1 MSTKRKELKEQ
12 KRLEIIRAACKLFAE
27 MGYYNT
33 TIPHIA
39 HAVGMS
45 VGNIY
50 NYFESKEALA
60 KEIMITVS
68 NWVGERLRKIDE
80 MDVDYREK
88 IRLFVKS
95 FFEIAVEEPELINYF
110 LKVFLVNREVFSEGC
125 EGFACVA
132 SVITEVMVFLS
143 NGIER
148 GELRNQSF
156 YPAFTTIMGPL
167 GGMVF
172 LHSEG
177 LLDKPLMDY
186 VDEVSE
192 NLWRAL
198 KA

>member
-1 MSTKRKELKEQ
+1 MSAKRKELKEQ

-27 MGYYNT
+27 KGYYNT

-39 HAVGMS
+39 QAVGMS

-68 NWVGERLRKIDE
+68 NWVAERLRKIEE

-125 EGFACVA
+125 EGFACIA

>member
-27 MGYYNT
+27 KGYYNT

-39 HAVGMS
+39 QAVGMS

-68 NWVGERLRKIDE
+68 NWVGERLRKIEE

-125 EGFACVA
+125 EGFACIA

>member
-27 MGYYNT
+27 KGYYNT
-33 TIPHIA
+33 TIPHITQ
-39 HAVGMS
+39 AVGMS

-68 NWVGERLRKIDE
+68 NWVGERLRKIEE

-132 SVITEVMVFLS
+132 SVITDVMVFLS
-143 NGIER
+143 NGIEK

-167 GGMVF
+167 SGMVF

-177 LLDKPLMDY
+177 LLDKSLMDY

>member
-27 MGYYNT
+27 KGYYNT

-39 HAVGMS
+39 QAVGMS

-68 NWVGERLRKIDE
+68 NWVGERLRKIEE

-143 NGIER
+143 NGIEK

-177 LLDKPLMDY
+177 LLDKSLMDY

>member
-27 MGYYNT
+27 KGYYNT

-39 HAVGMS
+39 QAVGMS

-60 KEIMITVS
+60 KEIMITVC
-68 NWVGERLRKIDE
+68 NWVGERLRKIEE

-125 EGFACVA
+125 EGFACIA

>member
-1 MSTKRKELKEQ
+1 M
-12 KRLEIIRAACKLFAE
+12 
-27 MGYYNT
+27 
-33 TIPHIA
+33 
-39 HAVGMS
+39 
-45 VGNIY
+45 
-50 NYFESKEALA
+50 
-60 KEIMITVS
+60 
-68 NWVGERLRKIDE
+68 
-80 MDVDYREK
+80 
-88 IRLFVKS
+88 
-95 FFEIAVEEPELINYF
+95 
-110 LKVFLVNREVFSEGC
+110 VNREVFSEGC
-125 EGFACVA
+125 EGFACIA
-132 SVITEVMVFLS
+132 SVITEVMVLLS